1 MIPINIQQNSYCNKK
16 VSIKTIEISSSGCMR
31 ITLAESGLLITFKT
45 FGGAKAPAIPVGPI
59 RKRYALYLMICILLM
74 IYCILGVLIRI
85 TSYSICNR

>member
-1 MIPINIQQNSYCNKK
+1 
-16 VSIKTIEISSSGCMR
+16 MR

-74 IYCILGVLIRI
+74 IYCIGVLIRI
-85 TSYSICNR
+85 TSYSIYNR